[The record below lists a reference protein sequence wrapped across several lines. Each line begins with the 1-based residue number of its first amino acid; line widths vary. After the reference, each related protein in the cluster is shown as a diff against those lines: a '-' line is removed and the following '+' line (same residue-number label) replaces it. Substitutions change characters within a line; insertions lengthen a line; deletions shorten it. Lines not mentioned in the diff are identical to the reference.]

1 MPTHN
6 ITNIILYL
14 YIAVVCWDIN
24 EATAE
29 ETASEIRN
37 QGGQAWSFKCDVSD
51 KVEVADAAKK
61 TRYVTF
67 LPTFIIVEANSLC
80 YIIIFCHNMWP
91 IFYHFRDAV
100 GDIGMLFNNA
110 GIMPW

>member
-1 MPTHN
+1 MSSTRVGTALINIPTYLYVYYICLLN
-6 ITNIILYL
+6 ITNNIYL

-24 EATAE
+24 EVTAE

-61 TRYVTF
+61 TR
-67 LPTFIIVEANSLC
+67 
-80 YIIIFCHNMWP
+80 
-91 IFYHFRDAV
+91 
-100 GDIGMLFNNA
+100 
-110 GIMPW
+110 

>member
-1 MPTHN
+1 MSSTRVGTALINIPTYLYVYCICLLN
-6 ITNIILYL
+6 ITNNIYL

-24 EATAE
+24 EVTAE

-61 TRYVTF
+61 TR
-67 LPTFIIVEANSLC
+67 
-80 YIIIFCHNMWP
+80 
-91 IFYHFRDAV
+91 
-100 GDIGMLFNNA
+100 
-110 GIMPW
+110 

>member
-6 ITNIILYL
+6 VINIIFYL

-24 EATAE
+24 EVTAE

-61 TRYVTF
+61 TRYVSSK
-67 LPTFIIVEANSLC
+67 PT
-80 YIIIFCHNMWP
+80 IIIL
-91 IFYHFRDAV
+91 
-100 GDIGMLFNNA
+100 GL
-110 GIMPW
+110 

>member
-6 ITNIILYL
+6 VINIIFYL

-24 EATAE
+24 EVTAE

-67 LPTFIIVEANSLC
+67 
-80 YIIIFCHNMWP
+80 
-91 IFYHFRDAV
+91 
-100 GDIGMLFNNA
+100 
-110 GIMPW
+110 